1 MARFL
6 ISFNDG
12 DMLIPDG
19 EFEKIAEE
27 SHKVVRELKA
37 AGAWIFGGGFHTY
50 SPVVVDENG
59 TITKGPIRQSDV
71 VLGGFSV
78 IEVATSE
85 EAYEWAAKI
94 AKSCRCPQEVREF
107 IDDPE
112 SIN

>member
-1 MARFL
+1 MPRFL

-12 DMLIPDG
+12 DMRVADDEWAIV
-19 EFEKIAEE
+19 AEE
-27 SHKVVRELKA
+27 SHEVVRQAKQ
-37 AGAWIFGGGFHTY
+37 AGVWIFGGGFHNY
-50 SPVVVDENG
+50 DPVVVADDGNVTPG
-59 TITKGPIRQSDV
+59 PITKSNV

-78 IEVATSE
+78 LEVKDAE
-85 EAYEWAAKI
+85 EAYFWAAKI